1 MRETI
6 VVRLASHGQ
15 YKVDRHQEDLL
26 NELNDIDNQIVR
38 LLSETEEKMHNL
50 LLQMVERVVEQG
62 ELIDD
67 ELTDSD
73 LILPPS
79 DLNLAEAASLFQ
91 GEGIFP
97 G

>member
-1 MRETI
+1 
-6 VVRLASHGQ
+6 
-15 YKVDRHQEDLL
+15 
-26 NELNDIDNQIVR
+26 
-38 LLSETEEKMHNL
+38 MHSL
-50 LLQMVERVVEQG
+50 LLQMVESVVEQG
-62 ELIDD
+62 EVLDD

-73 LILPPS
+73 LILPPP